1 MSGAA
6 EGERW
11 AVKKGVERYNS
22 APPAC
27 IYLQPRGVDKLA
39 GRRCVAGGKG

>member
-11 AVKKGVERYNS
+11 AVKKGVERYNGAAARPS
-22 APPAC
+22 
-27 IYLQPRGVDKLA
+27 LSTLLA
-39 GRRCVAGGKG
+39 EHG